1 MTDVVSRMQNSAGM
15 LSCGKDDVVGKAIGS
30 SDSETLG
37 LILEGKRK
45 VKTNVW
51 LAHCC
56 VR

>member
-1 MTDVVSRMQNSAGM
+1 MWLAKCRIRQVC
-15 LSCGKDDVVGKAIGS
+15 CGKDDVVGKAIGS